1 MMASK
6 GDTQCEGRALSQ
18 ASFFCLT
25 SSMVNRVLLPCHFP
39 WCPRSPP
46 QGPLEMELR
55 SDHEVAAGQSR
66 PLGPLATSV
75 RRTTA
80 GVRRSVGVWKEA
92 RGVLAH
98 LGPLSV
104 LRHLHAAGIP
114 RTF

>member
-1 MMASK
+1 MTASK

-25 SSMVNRVLLPCHFP
+25 SSMMNQVLLPCHFP

-46 QGPLEMELR
+46 QGPLEMELG

-66 PLGPLATSV
+66 PLGHLATSV
-75 RRTTA
+75 RSTA

-92 RGVLAH
+92 GGVLAH
-98 LGPLSV
+98 LALDP
-104 LRHLHAAGIP
+104 
-114 RTF
+114 